1 MRPIPSCTAGSACG
15 RLLIACLLLVV
26 PSLAEAEE
34 WVVGRGHRPW
44 AEPVE
49 RWLALDDSAAP
60 GAIQPRQIKPGE
72 NVLHLGPPNPSAK
85 GMTNVF
91 GYVWSFKRGDLYM
104 ALENLETGWNPRLWA
119 GAGATAAG
127 NPALIDGVEDLSAL
141 FAEAPITG
149 RPNADDWHT
158 LDLAIPVPIDSV
170 AFFPPQRGL
179 HPVLGQLYKD
189 LFPRGYAVSRTRTA
203 VNWLINDDEPSDTGR
218 GSAYHPLAEVVAQT
232 FGNPRSVV
240 SLSFPLRFTRFL
252 RFYFGGVAQTFSI
265 AELQAFGRGFPA
277 EARYV
282 SRPVAV
288 GNGRP
293 LSFGRI
299 RWHLSRYRLQA
310 DGTVVADS
318 LAPVRLELRTRT
330 GLDDEPRVYHV
341 YDELGKQQVVDRAAF
356 LAAPLPRSAF
366 QLGSAG
372 SRGAITEDT
381 ERWDPWSSP
390 YLQSGEEMRS
400 ADARPYLQFR
410 FQLETD
416 DPMAF
421 ARLDSLS
428 IEYSA
433 LLAANVFGEVS
444 VEGQTDE
451 GPARIRTGLDT
462 VLVYDLRA
470 VFDSADQEGFDGL
483 ELDVPPGTRF
493 LGFELGSPPV
503 AVEPDSVAWDAA
515 DRLRVLFPSHRITR
529 DNPSIRIRL
538 RGTVFE
544 ASTYL
549 TGQVFDSRGTRLPQT
564 ITPGDA
570 NPEVNTNGIQVRS
583 SESQLSVLEGMT
595 LQPVAISPNGD
606 GVNDELRIGFDL
618 FGVEQAEIELG
629 VYDLA
634 GSRIAH
640 LRPEGSSA
648 GRHAVTWDG
657 RDEAGNRASPGV
669 YLVRIEVKVDHGVYQ
684 EMRPVAVVY

>member
-1 MRPIPSCTAGSACG
+1 MAAVAPPAAGLPLRRA
-15 RLLIACLLLVV
+15 LLACLLLAA
-26 PSLAEAEE
+26 PALARAEE
-34 WVVGRGHRPW
+34 WLVGRGHRPW
-44 AEPVE
+44 AEFQE
-49 RWLALDDSAAP
+49 RWLALDDSTAP
-60 GAIQPRQIKPGE
+60 GAIQPRQIQPGE
-72 NVLHLGPPNPSAK
+72 NVLRTGPPNPGAK
-85 GMTNVF
+85 GIANAF
-91 GYVWSFKRGDLYM
+91 GYAWSFKRGDLYM
-104 ALENLETGWNPRLWA
+104 ALESLETGWNPRLWA
-119 GAGATAAG
+119 GGGTAAAG

-141 FAEAPITG
+141 FTEAPITG
-149 RPNADDWHT
+149 RPNADEWHT

-189 LFPRGYAVSRTRTA
+189 LAPRGYAVSRTRTA
-203 VNWLINDDEPSDTGR
+203 VNWLIDDEEPSDTGR
-218 GSAYHPLAEVVAQT
+218 RSSYHPLPEVVAQT

-240 SLSFPLRFTRFL
+240 GLSFPLRFTRFL

-288 GNGRP
+288 GDGRP

-299 RWHLSRYRLQA
+299 RWHLSRFTLGP
-310 DGTVVADS
+310 DGTLAADS

-341 YDELGKQQVVDRAAF
+341 FDELGKQQVVDRAAF

-372 SRGAITEDT
+372 SRGAVTEDT
-381 ERWDPWSSP
+381 GNWDPWSSP
-390 YLQSGEEMRS
+390 YQQSGEEMRS
-400 ADARPYLQFR
+400 SDARPYLQFR

-421 ARLDSLS
+421 ARLDSLA
-428 IEYSA
+428 IEYSP

-444 VEGQTDE
+444 VEGQGADE
-451 GPARIRTGLDT
+451 GPARIESGTDT

-483 ELDVPPGTRF
+483 ELDVPPGTRY
-493 LGFELGSPPV
+493 LGLEMGPAAV
-503 AVEPDSVAWDAA
+503 APDSVIQGAA
-515 DRLRVLFPSHRITR
+515 DRLWIWFPSHRITR
-529 DNPSIRIRL
+529 DSNPPLRIRL

-544 ASTYL
+544 ASTYI
-549 TGQVFDSRGTRLPQT
+549 TGQVFDSRGTRLSQT

-570 NPEVNTNGIQVRS
+570 NPNVGANSIQVRS
-583 SESQLSVLEGMT
+583 SEVQLRVLEGVD
-595 LQPVAISPNGD
+595 LRPAAISPNDD
-606 GVNDELRIGFDL
+606 GANDELRIGFGL
-618 FGVEQAEIELG
+618 FGVERAGVEIG
-629 VYDLA
+629 VLDLA
-634 GSRIAH
+634 GHGIAQ
-640 LRPEGSSA
+640 LRPGVRAA
-648 GRHAVTWDG
+648 GRHAAIWDG
-657 RDEAGNRASPGV
+657 RDDAGNRVPPGV
-669 YLVRIEVKVDHGVYQ
+669 YLIRIEVEVDQGVYRAL
-684 EMRPVAVVY
+684 RPVAVVY